1 MECEP
6 AAKPDVLKAAIPALN
21 EPVPREVDP
30 SINVTVP
37 VAADGVTTAV
47 KVTVALTGAG
57 FVDDKT
63 VIEEGCSTFCVSV
76 DEVLVLSLVS
86 PP

>member
-1 MECEP
+1 MEWDP
-6 AAKPDVLKAAIPALN
+6 AARLDVLKAAIPPLN

-30 SINVTVP
+30 SKKVIVP

-57 FVDDKT
+57 FVDDET
-63 VIEEGCSTFCVSV
+63 VIEEGCSTFCVRV

>member
-6 AAKPDVLKAAIPALN
+6 AARLDVLKAATPLLN
-21 EPVPREVDP
+21 VPVPREVDP

-47 KVTVALTGAG
+47 RVTVALTGAG
-57 FVDDKT
+57 FADDET
-63 VIEEGCSTFCVSV
+63 VIEEACSTFCVRV
-76 DEVLVLSLVS
+76 DDVLVLSLVS

>member
-1 MECEP
+1 MEWEP
-6 AAKPDVLKAAIPALN
+6 VARLDVLKAAIPPLN

-37 VAADGVTTAV
+37 VATDGVTTAV

-57 FVDDKT
+57 FVDDAT
-63 VIEEGCSTFCVSV
+63 VTEEACSTFCVSV